1 MLTHSPGPQPIW
13 SMTKTSC
20 SRDLFHLLIINLC
33 MIGLLFSSLFKK
45 SSHRTRQKKES
56 VDSFR
61 LNETPFEQQKKYL
74 NKSNQI
80 GFKWFDWLESQKWP
94 SIKPLQHTEIDTGYR
109 WFPFLAPLL
118 CTDDSNS
125 RLNWCFG
132 AFSIEAISTFDDK
145 KKHVD

>member
-1 MLTHSPGPQPIW
+1 MKL
-13 SMTKTSC
+13 
-20 SRDLFHLLIINLC
+20 HLNN
-33 MIGLLFSSLFKK
+33 K
-45 SSHRTRQKKES
+45 
-56 VDSFR
+56 
-61 LNETPFEQQKKYL
+61 KKYL

-145 KKHVD
+145 KNMLIIIKWMQKKKHEFNTNLQQHQKNSNRKEKKWNEISQDGSVLLIPALTNHRTRG